1 MSKKDNPFSKLEDLK
16 IPEKDKTAKPSP
28 APKKR
33 PEKVTAEDEAL
44 AFQRMMSGVT
54 PLSRD
59 GTPGRVPRTASQS
72 ENRSDAMRAAL
83 NARANE
89 ARDTEEAHARLDAL
103 VESRFEVQDDGRRA
117 EGRRADVAPDVVRKL
132 RRGLFPVDGRLDLHG
147 LRAEDARAALE
158 AYLREMRAKRE
169 RCVLVIHGKGAHS
182 PGGTGVLRGEISAW
196 LSEGRASASVDA
208 FATAHDGDGGEGAT
222 YVLLRR

>member
-1 MSKKDNPFSKLEDLK
+1 MSKKDHPFSKLKELK
-16 IPEKDKTAKPSP
+16 IPEKDKGKKPQP
-28 APKKR
+28 APKKK

-44 AFQRMMSGVT
+44 AFQRLMSGVT

-59 GTPGRVPRTASQS
+59 GTPARVPRTAAA

-83 NARANE
+83 HARENV

-103 VESRFEVQDDGRRA
+103 VEARFEVQDDGRRA
-117 EGRRADVAPDVVRKL
+117 EGRRVDVTPDVVRKL

-158 AYLREMRAKRE
+158 AFLRDMRAKRE
-169 RCVLVIHGKGAHS
+169 RCVLVIHGKGSHS
-182 PGGTGVLRGEISAW
+182 PSGVGVLRGEISAW
-196 LSEGRASASVDA
+196 LSEGRAAASVDA
-208 FATAHDGDGGEGAT
+208 FATAHESDGGEGAT